1 MPADINTWLAVIGA
15 IISALGGILTGVSV
29 ATWWISKRDQE
40 HLQLIDDVKQIKESC
55 PTKHI
60 ELMGQLK
67 EAVCSGFK
75 LAIKELGS
83 DFDKKLSERDGRI
96 SGHAV
101 AIAVLEERMKQ
112 SEADIEAIFGLFNRR
127 DLNQGRPEGE
137 RRHGGD

>member
-1 MPADINTWLAVIGA
+1 MPADINTWLAVVGA
-15 IISALGGILTGVSV
+15 IVSALGGILTGVAV

-40 HLQLIDDVKQIKESC
+40 HIQLIDDVKLIKESC

-60 ELMGQLK
+60 ELMKQLK
-67 EAVCSGFK
+67 EAVCAGFK
-75 LAIKELGS
+75 LAISELGS
-83 DFDKKLSERDGRI
+83 DFDEKLAVRDDKI
-96 SGHAV
+96 ANHST

-127 DLNQGRPEGE
+127 DLNHGRPDGE